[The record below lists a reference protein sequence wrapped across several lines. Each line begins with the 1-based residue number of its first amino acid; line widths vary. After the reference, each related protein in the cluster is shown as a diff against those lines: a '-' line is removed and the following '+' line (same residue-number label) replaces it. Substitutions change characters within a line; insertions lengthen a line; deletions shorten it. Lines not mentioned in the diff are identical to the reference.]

1 MVPGMCRLRIAAAL
15 LLSVGLGGCSLI
27 LDFDEPGEGPPID
40 APVTDQLCMMFEP
53 NESPAEA
60 TALAVGTVMAAI
72 CGGETDF
79 YRITLDGASNATIS
93 VAFMNRGGAGDIDLR
108 LLNASGASA
117 IDESRTSNDTE
128 TVMCPG
134 GIMCTGALP
143 AGDYLVQ
150 VLPFN
155 AAVMS
160 EYTLTFMTSPAI

>member
-1 MVPGMCRLRIAAAL
+1 MCRPRIAAAL
-15 LLSVGLGGCSLI
+15 IVSLGLGGCSLI

-53 NESPAEA
+53 NDLPGEA
-60 TALAVGTVMAAI
+60 TPLPVGTIMAAI
-72 CGGETDF
+72 CGGETDYF
-79 YRITLDGASNATIS
+79 RITLDGVSDVTVTINFSNR
-93 VAFMNRGGAGDIDLR
+93 NGAGDIDLR
-108 LLNASGASA
+108 LLNASGAA
-117 IDESRTSNDTE
+117 TIDESRTSNDTE

-160 EYTLTFMTSPAI
+160 EYTMIYSTTPSI